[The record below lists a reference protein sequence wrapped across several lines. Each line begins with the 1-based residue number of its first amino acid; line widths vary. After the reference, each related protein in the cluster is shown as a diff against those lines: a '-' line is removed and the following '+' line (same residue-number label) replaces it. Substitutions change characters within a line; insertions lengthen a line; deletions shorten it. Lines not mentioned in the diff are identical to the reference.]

1 MFTGTKNLARH
12 RLAAPRP
19 SAKTIATLAG
29 PRLHCLC
36 VLAKEDSGFQVSV
49 CVCCAMWGHDLLGAV
64 MGTSTTLLTHRS
76 QELAPYSSHE
86 NLSERHLVEAHISVR

>member
-49 CVCCAMWGHDLLGAV
+49 CVCVVLCGGMTGQGL
-64 MGTSTTLLTHRS
+64 
-76 QELAPYSSHE
+76 
-86 NLSERHLVEAHISVR
+86 